1 MTTSDD
7 KRFAKDVAKQLERR
21 RTRRRLL
28 LLLSLAAAI
37 ALAIT
42 YLTCG
47 RGWGLGGKGKGDG
60 AGPGPGSGGTPLVD
74 AGPSRCAIR
83 VTGDGLTVN
92 GTPTTATAAVAT
104 CKATTGADV
113 VVTGDARQGDWDE
126 LRAAFQAVG
135 VKIYIRGEQWDGNA
149 SDAGSAP

>member
-83 VTGDGLTVN
+83 VTADGLTVN
-92 GTPTTATAAVAT
+92 GTPATPTAAVAT

-126 LRAAFQAVG
+126 LRAALEAANVPIFTKQ
-135 VKIYIRGEQWDGNA
+135 R
-149 SDAGSAP
+149 